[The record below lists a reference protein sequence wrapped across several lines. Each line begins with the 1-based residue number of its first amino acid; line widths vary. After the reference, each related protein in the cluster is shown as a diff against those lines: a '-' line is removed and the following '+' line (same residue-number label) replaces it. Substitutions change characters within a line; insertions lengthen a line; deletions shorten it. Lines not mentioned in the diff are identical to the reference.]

1 MSANAA
7 QEWESQSTVDKRLKA
22 VRTRTDISVASEKPR
37 SVNDMLDRQQAL
49 KVLSS
54 GGPQLFIAYC
64 SIVRFLRHHMRAMAD
79 GSFILLAS
87 VPSNW
92 EPEIVKTAA
101 KYALTPSNIK
111 VTLQLDGSGRR
122 GGGDDETLEVLKRSK
137 VIIFCQEDWE
147 PASRLRVA
155 VTHQVKLKIGFEEHL
170 SALGRLLECGTV
182 PSGLLTEILDRPA
195 EFLDA
200 VFRRGADATAAA
212 VRLRSIFPVAAP
224 TRRLSLQ
231 TNKGFGPA
239 SQWSRDLQRD
249 LEAYRQGGLSW
260 SDVDK
265 GALLYGPPGTGKTSF
280 ALALAEECKLHLV
293 ATSHAEW
300 QGSRD
305 GHLGSLLSAMRKSFS
320 QAKLNAPSLLFID
333 ELDSIGSRDDFT
345 EYKDYQ
351 IQVVNALLQAI
362 DGIDGR
368 EGVIVLGACNAPERV
383 DRALLRSGRLEKL
396 IHFPLPDAETRFDI
410 LQHYF
415 PTLSDDP
422 RLAEVAKQL
431 AGSTGADI
439 ERLSRE
445 ARRAA
450 RIGGRDLAMEDVI
463 PLMPSRQ
470 KPSEDDL
477 FRIAVHEAGHAILAK
492 QLDVGAVISAEVF
505 DFKRSFPPDGAG
517 WGRTVT
523 RHRGSA
529 GFRTRASI
537 FNNIAMML
545 GGMIAEEVVFGD
557 KTTSAGGSDDS
568 DLHSATRMAT
578 EMISIF
584 GFGQS
589 LAYFPA
595 AMSEYNRGTL
605 WRDKGMRDEV
615 GSILAREYQRG
626 KQMLSSCKPLLL
638 AFAVALKAKGKLQG
652 AELESILGKADVRS
666 KEKVKDGT

>member
-1 MSANAA
+1 MSANPV
-7 QEWESQSTVDKRLKA
+7 QEWESQATADSRLKA
-22 VRTRTDISVASEKPR
+22 VRIQSEFSVSSRRVRGVDAI
-37 SVNDMLDRQQAL
+37 LDRQQAL
-49 KVLSS
+49 KVLNS
-54 GGPQLFIAYC
+54 GGPRLFIAYC
-64 SIVRFLRHHMRAMAD
+64 AMVRFLRQQLRATAD
-79 GSFILLAS
+79 RSFILLAS

-92 EPEIVKTAA
+92 EPEIVKAAA
-101 KYALTPSNIK
+101 KHALTKSSIK
-111 VTLQLDGSGRR
+111 VTLQLEGSSRR

-137 VIIFCQEDWE
+137 VIILCQEDWE
-147 PASRLRVA
+147 PTPRLRVA

-170 SALGRLLECGTV
+170 RALGRLLECGAV
-182 PSGLLTEILDRPA
+182 PSELLSEILGRPA
-195 EFLDA
+195 EFLDS

-212 VRLRSIFPVAAP
+212 MRLKSIFPVAP
-224 TRRLSLQ
+224 PIRRLSLQ

-239 SQWSRDLQRD
+239 SEWSRDLQRD
-249 LEAYRQGGLSW
+249 LQAYRRGGLSW

-280 ALALAEECKLHLV
+280 ALALAQECKLHLV

-333 ELDSIGSRDDFT
+333 ELDSIGSREDFT

-368 EGVIVLGACNAPERV
+368 EGVIVVGACNAPERI
-383 DRALLRSGRLEKL
+383 DRALLRSGRLERL

-410 LQHYF
+410 LQYYF
-415 PTLSDDP
+415 PTLSNDP
-422 RLAEVAKQL
+422 RLAEVAQQL

-439 ERLSRE
+439 ERISRE

-450 RIGGRDLAMEDVI
+450 RIGGRDLTMEDVI

-492 QLDVGAVISAEVF
+492 QLDVGTVVSAEVF
-505 DFKRSFPPDGAG
+505 DFKLSFPPAGAG
-517 WGRTVT
+517 WARRGT

-537 FNNIAMML
+537 LNNIAMML
-545 GGMIAEEVVFGD
+545 GGMVAEEVVFGD

-578 EMISIF
+578 EMISVF
-584 GFGQS
+584 GLGQS

-595 AMSEYNRGTL
+595 AMSDYNRGTL

-615 GSILAREYQRG
+615 SSILNREYQRG
-626 KQMLSSCKPLLL
+626 KQILSSCKPLVL
-638 AFAVALKAKGKLQG
+638 AFAIALKAKGKLQG
-652 AELESILGKADVRS
+652 AELESILGKTDVRS
-666 KEKVKDGT
+666 KEKVRDGM